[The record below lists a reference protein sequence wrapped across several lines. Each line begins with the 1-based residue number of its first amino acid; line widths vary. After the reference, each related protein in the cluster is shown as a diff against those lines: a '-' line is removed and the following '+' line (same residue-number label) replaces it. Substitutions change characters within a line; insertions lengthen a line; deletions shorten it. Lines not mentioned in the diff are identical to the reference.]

1 MDQTPKVRTYKIS
14 FDTMDIKKQFILIIQ
29 EFSAR
34 NIEIN
39 NKVEILEQN
48 YDFFVDF
55 IKKNFVS

>member
-1 MDQTPKVRTYKIS
+1 
-14 FDTMDIKKQFILIIQ
+14 MDIKKQFILIIQ